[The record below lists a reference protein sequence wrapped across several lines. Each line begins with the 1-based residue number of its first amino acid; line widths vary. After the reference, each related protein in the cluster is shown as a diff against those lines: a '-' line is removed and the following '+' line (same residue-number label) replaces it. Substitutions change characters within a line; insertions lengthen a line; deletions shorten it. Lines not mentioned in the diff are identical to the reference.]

1 MGFVRL
7 VVFGFLLLSVIYL
20 SLSWFTRSLRRES
33 LENEWD
39 EDQPEGISRDD
50 YVTAGIK
57 EYNDGLRPKL
67 LLLVYVI
74 PTVLIATI
82 VYLTN
87 SN

>member
-50 YVTAGIK
+50 YVAAGIK
-57 EYNDGLRPKL
+57 DYNDGLRPKL

-74 PTVLIATI
+74 PTVLVAII

>member
-7 VVFGFLLLSVIYL
+7 VIFGFLLLSVIYL

-50 YVTAGIK
+50 YVAAGIK